1 MSEAPKQEI
10 TEADRDY
17 IATRKEAM
25 RRQARYITAIMRLC
39 EEIDNDEQNK

>member
-25 RRQARYITAIMRLC
+25 RRQARYILAVKRLC
-39 EEIDNDEQNK
+39 EETLND